1 MEGPFPVKQVGGR
14 GVTAEMGVEE
24 GRGMERV
31 DPFTGIGG
39 GKRST

>member
-1 MEGPFPVKQVGGR
+1 MEGPFPVKQVTAEKGVEEGGR
-14 GVTAEMGVEE
+14 E

-39 GKRST
+39 GRRST